1 MRCCAIVVTIMLP
14 AGALLIMTPANAQ
27 MSRDWRVCTGKVQA
41 AQPDQQVAACTA
53 IIEAGQETPTNM
65 AVAYCARGVAFHA
78 RDQLNR
84 AIADYDESVMRNGV
98 KMGPRFKLT
107 EHQRGL
113 AAKRLAAGESTRHIA
128 RDFNVSHNTIARL
141 R

>member
-41 AQPDQQVAACTA
+41 AQPDQQVAACT